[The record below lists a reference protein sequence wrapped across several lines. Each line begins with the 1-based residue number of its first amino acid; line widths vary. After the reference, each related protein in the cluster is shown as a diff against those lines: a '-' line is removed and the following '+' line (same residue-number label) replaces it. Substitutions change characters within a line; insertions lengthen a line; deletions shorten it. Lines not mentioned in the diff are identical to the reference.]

1 MVVVA
6 AALAAATTAT
16 SLFSASAA
24 NTTSPRHHV
33 VDIAKFK
40 FSPANLTIRQGDTV
54 EWINRD
60 IVPHTATEKG
70 KAWDTEKLGR
80 RNSARITFSVAG
92 TVAYFCRYHPGMRA
106 EITVT
111 AK

>member
-1 MVVVA
+1 MTVVA
-6 AALAAATTAT
+6 AALAAATIAAT
-16 SLFSASAA
+16 LVSAYAA
-24 NTTSPRHHV
+24 NKASPRSHV

-40 FSPANLTIRQGDTV
+40 FAPATLTIRQGDTV

-60 IVPHTATEKG
+60 IAPHTATENG
-70 KAWDTEKLGR
+70 KAWDTQNLGR
-80 RNSARITFSVAG
+80 GQSARITFSVAG
-92 TVAYFCRYHPGMRA
+92 TTAYFCRYHPGMRA